1 MIGRK
6 LPAPKTDNCEPAV
19 RISNG
24 GYSHSIVTQTVKEYL
39 ACS

>member
-19 RISNG
+19 RISDG
-24 GYSHSIVTQTVKEYL
+24 GYSHAVVT
-39 ACS
+39 